1 MDFAPC
7 GDYGTAFSS
16 EIVGGKPKGIGL
28 SQWRVNL
35 GGGSAAQGEASGIED
50 KSRRAESYLTDDL
63 TYDWTRCE
71 DNVTS
76 WTVPRSWDVTISFF
90 SAIHLPCSTPIMEKD
105 FPPEGTFQSET
116 GALW

>member
-63 TYDWTRCE
+63 TYDHPLRGT
-71 DNVTS
+71 TLL
-76 WTVPRSWDVTISFF
+76 
-90 SAIHLPCSTPIMEKD
+90 HGPC
-105 FPPEGTFQSET
+105 Q
-116 GALW
+116 GAGM